1 VTLFTHLS
9 VRWKIYL
16 IAVISMIGFGAYLA
30 FNVLVNNRN
39 AALLTTLHTQ
49 SFPVLEKSKEARVTL
64 DKVVEYLNNFVI
76 MGEQDDVTRADEGK
90 AKILAVL
97 AGIQEVD
104 RSKTQLVAGIS
115 KDLDVFYTL
124 ARTLAVDMAGG
135 NADTDKL
142 GEAVGKKE
150 AALKRVTEQLD
161 GLIQESSSAFSEKV
175 NSANH
180 TSQYLLRTGFV
191 IWIITILVL
200 MVSVY
205 TIARIILKNI
215 NDVAQSLDEIT
226 HGGGDF
232 SKKITVD
239 TTDEIGQLAKSFNG
253 LMDSL
258 AEKTN
263 DLVSM
268 MSNMHQGLFTI
279 TAAEIVHKE
288 HSLYIEKIFNTR
300 NVVGRNFM
308 ELLFEHSD
316 IGSNTRNQVK
326 EAVSCLLGADEMMF
340 EFNKHLLITEYTITL
355 DAVRKILELDWD
367 PIVLDGSIDKIM
379 VTVRDVTEIKKM
391 QIEAEQQKKELSIIG
406 QILKASPDKFSTFYA
421 NAKALVQKNITLIE
435 SAVDKGGDVV
445 AQLFVNMHTIKGNAR
460 TYNFTLI
467 TDPVHEAENIYDRLR
482 KEDDYPWDQQ
492 QLLADVEKVSGV
504 LDKYAQ
510 VKDEKLSFG
519 AQSVHIDES
528 QLLVPREIVQR
539 LLASVDV
546 LAQNGAVSID
556 VVSLVHAMDA
566 QPMEQAISELI
577 ASLPSLARQIGKE
590 SPLVIFETPE
600 LMIRNEYCAV
610 INDVCTHLLR
620 NALDHG
626 LEPNDERLAKGKS
639 SRGSIFIRSQW
650 RDACAVL
657 SVSDDGRGLNIKR
670 IREKAQE
677 AGLLAEQDA
686 DNLQKVAD
694 CLFLSGVSTADK
706 VTAISGRGVGM
717 DAVRQFLRQYGADI
731 NLNILANSY
740 ADFVPFELV
749 INLPETMVVNIQ
761 LA

>member
-1 VTLFTHLS
+1 
-9 VRWKIYL
+9 
-16 IAVISMIGFGAYLA
+16 
-30 FNVLVNNRN
+30 
-39 AALLTTLHTQ
+39 
-49 SFPVLEKSKEARVTL
+49 
-64 DKVVEYLNNFVI
+64 
-76 MGEQDDVTRADEGK
+76 
-90 AKILAVL
+90 
-97 AGIQEVD
+97 
-104 RSKTQLVAGIS
+104 
-115 KDLDVFYTL
+115 
-124 ARTLAVDMAGG
+124 
-135 NADTDKL
+135 
-142 GEAVGKKE
+142 
-150 AALKRVTEQLD
+150 
-161 GLIQESSSAFSEKV
+161 
-175 NSANH
+175 
-180 TSQYLLRTGFV
+180 
-191 IWIITILVL
+191 
-200 MVSVY
+200 
-205 TIARIILKNI
+205 
-215 NDVAQSLDEIT
+215 
-226 HGGGDF
+226 
-232 SKKITVD
+232 
-239 TTDEIGQLAKSFNG
+239 
-253 LMDSL
+253 
-258 AEKTN
+258 
-263 DLVSM
+263 
-268 MSNMHQGLFTI
+268 
-279 TAAEIVHKE
+279 
-288 HSLYIEKIFNTR
+288 
-300 NVVGRNFM
+300 M

-316 IGSNTRNQVK
+316 VGSNTRNQVK

-391 QIEAEQQKKELSIIG
+391 QIEAEKQKKELSIIG

-519 AQSVHIDES
+519 SQGAHIDES
-528 QLLVPREIVQR
+528 QLLVSREIVQR

-546 LAQNGAVSID
+546 LAQNSAVSTD

-566 QPMEQAISELI
+566 QPMEKAISELI

-626 LEPNDERLAKGKS
+626 
-639 SRGSIFIRSQW
+639 
-650 RDACAVL
+650 
-657 SVSDDGRGLNIKR
+657 
-670 IREKAQE
+670 
-677 AGLLAEQDA
+677 
-686 DNLQKVAD
+686 
-694 CLFLSGVSTADK
+694 
-706 VTAISGRGVGM
+706 
-717 DAVRQFLRQYGADI
+717 
-731 NLNILANSY
+731 
-740 ADFVPFELV
+740 
-749 INLPETMVVNIQ
+749 
-761 LA
+761 

>member
-1 VTLFTHLS
+1 MTLFTHLS

-16 IAVISMIGFGAYLA
+16 IAVISIIGFGAYLA

-76 MGEQDDVTRADEGK
+76 MGEQDDVKHADDGK
-90 AKILAVL
+90 EKVSAILAS
-97 AGIQEVD
+97 IKEVD
-104 RSKTQLVAGIS
+104 PSKTRSVAEIV
-115 KDLDVFYTL
+115 KDLDQFYTL
-124 ARTLAVDMAGG
+124 ARKLAADMA
-135 NADTDKL
+135 AASVEADKL
-142 GEAVGKKE
+142 GDAVEKKE

-161 GLIQESSSAFSEKV
+161 GLILESSSAFSDKV

-191 IWIITILVL
+191 IWIVTILVL

-226 HGGGDF
+226 QGGGDF

-239 TTDEIGQLAKSFNG
+239 TTDEIGQLARSFNG

-279 TAAEIVHKE
+279 TASETVHKE

-300 NVVGRNFM
+300 NVVGRHFM

-316 IGSNTRNQVK
+316 VGSNTQNQVK

-340 EFNKHLLITEYTITL
+340 EFNKHLLVTEYAITL
-355 DAVRKILELDWD
+355 EGSSKILELDWD

-391 QIEAEQQKKELSIIG
+391 QIEAEKQKKELSIIG
-406 QILKASPDKFSTFYA
+406 QILKASPDKFLAFYT
-421 NAKALVQKNITLIE
+421 NAKALVQKNIALIE
-435 SAVDKGGDVV
+435 SAVDKGSDVV

-482 KEDDYPWDQQ
+482 KEDDYPWDPQ

-510 VKDEKLSFG
+510 VKNEKLSFG
-519 AQSVHIDES
+519 SQSGTIDET
-528 QLLVPREIVQR
+528 QLLVSRAIVQR
-539 LLASVDV
+539 LLASVDA
-546 LAQNGAVSID
+546 LTKSSAASSD

-566 QPMEQAISELI
+566 QLLEKAIGELI
-577 ASLPSLARQIGKE
+577 TSLPSLARQIGKE
-590 SPLVIFETPE
+590 SPSVIFETPG
-600 LMIRNEYCAV
+600 LMIRNAYCEV

-626 LEPNDERLAKGKS
+626 LEHSNERLEKGKPMQ
-639 SRGSIFIRSQW
+639 GSIFIRSQW
-650 RDACAVL
+650 LDANAVL
-657 SVSDDGRGLNIKR
+657 SLSDDGRGLNIKR
-670 IREKAQE
+670 IREKARE
-677 AGLLAEQDA
+677 AGLLAEQDL
-686 DNLQKVAD
+686 DDLQKVAD

-717 DAVRQFLRQYGADI
+717 DAVRQFLRQHGADI
-731 NLNILANSY
+731 KLKILEQSHAT
-740 ADFVPFELV
+740 AELLPFELV
-749 INLPETMVVNIQ
+749 INLPEKMVVNIH
-761 LA
+761 